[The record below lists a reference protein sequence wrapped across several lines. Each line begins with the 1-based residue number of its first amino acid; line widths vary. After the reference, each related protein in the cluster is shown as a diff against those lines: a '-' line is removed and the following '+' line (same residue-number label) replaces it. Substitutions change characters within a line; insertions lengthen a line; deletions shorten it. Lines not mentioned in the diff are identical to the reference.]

1 MLGCG
6 QNFIFLLLE
15 MVMLYESLTFAGCGQ
30 KFEAHACEYLRYL
43 VPSLDNVRDCLFPTS
58 LVKLK

>member
-1 MLGCG
+1 MLGSG

-43 VPSLDNVRDCLFPTS
+43 VPSLDNVRDG
-58 LVKLK
+58 